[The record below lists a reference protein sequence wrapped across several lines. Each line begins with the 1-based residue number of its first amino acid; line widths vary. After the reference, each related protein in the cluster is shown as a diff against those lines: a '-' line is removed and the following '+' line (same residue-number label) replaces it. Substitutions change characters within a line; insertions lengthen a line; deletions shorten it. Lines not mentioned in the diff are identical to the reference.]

1 MITTAQR
8 PVIERFARA
17 MTEAIQIY
25 KTEKEWTKGVIGK
38 YLRTNDA
45 GNLERSYN
53 SFRPLFPEVPH
64 PTVDGVKTLLDDLSG
79 KIPEAADAKKSSS
92 ANPSLFS
99 KPALQRRRR
108 NDRSLGRSRSDGG
121 ALHIQIYIS
130 PLARCV

>member
-1 MITTAQR
+1 MITARR
-8 PVIERFARA
+8 PVIERCVRA

-45 GNLERSYN
+45 ENLERTYN

-79 KIPEAADAKKSSS
+79 KIPKAADA
-92 ANPSLFS
+92 NPKEFVDGSFV
-99 KPALQRRRR
+99 
-108 NDRSLGRSRSDGG
+108 DEMERSEFIKQLYRK
-121 ALHIQIYIS
+121 
-130 PLARCV
+130 